1 MENYEVQYEMK
12 NMPNS
17 ETDEVIPSRKQR
29 HPKPKSFLE
38 KPVFSLILFILF
50 ILILGGIF
58 IYYYNVNQTEPT
70 NPSMPES
77 DMEDAVEGT
86 DEEIAVNDT
95 DDAADQ
101 SGADEVN
108 TNEEMEPPSPPES
121 QTAVSDPL
129 PEANETNEQEEKE
142 SITYTVKP
150 GETLFSIAK
159 KYYDPVREGIKKI
172 QEANGLKD
180 SNIKA
185 NMILIIPEPN
195 KNP

>member
-58 IYYYNVNQTEPT
+58 IYYYKANQSEPT
-70 NPSMPES
+70 NSSMPKS
-77 DMEDAVEGT
+77 DMEDAVVGT

-108 TNEEMEPPSPPES
+108 TNEEMEPPSPPKS

-129 PEANETNEQEEKE
+129 PEANEI
-142 SITYTVKP
+142 ITYTVKP

-180 SNIKA
+180 TNIKA